1 MLKSFY
7 ICLMVILIQG
17 CSNQVGNIIS
27 RQQGAIDGFAP
38 VVLMSDFGPLDD
50 GIAICKG
57 VMLKVQPGLSFIDI
71 THQIPAFSV
80 RDAARFLANSTP
92 YFPEGTVFLV
102 LVERHTDKAARPLV
116 AKSKR
121 GQYFVLADNGVLSLV
136 AERDGIE
143 KVREIK
149 DSAWLQGKK
158 NPSTFMGRDIYS
170 PVAARLA
177 RGEDWSSIGPE
188 LDKINLI
195 DKKTLQVS
203 ETQIAGEVVALD
215 GPFGNL
221 ITDITAAAFLNSG
234 YFLGDKVPVLIGSTR
249 HRLPFVKTFD
259 DVPLNEKLLYIDST
273 DHVAVAINQ
282 GNFAERYKIKP
293 NTKFVVLTKKEK

>member
-1 MLKSFY
+1 MLKS
-7 ICLMVILIQG
+7 ICFCLILVVIQG
-17 CSNQVGNIIS
+17 CSS
-27 RQQGAIDGFAP
+27 QGGSIVQDPERGTRSLAP
-38 VVLMSDFGPLDD
+38 VVLMSDFGTFDD

-92 YFPEGTVFLV
+92 YFPDGTVFLV
-102 LVERHTDKAARPLV
+102 LVERHTDKNARPIV

-121 GQYFVLADNGVLSLV
+121 GQYFVLADNGILSLV
-136 AERDGIE
+136 AERDGLE

-149 DSAWLQGKK
+149 DPNWLQGKK

-177 RGEDWSSIGPE
+177 RGEDFSSVGPE
-188 LDKINLI
+188 VEKVNLI

-203 ETQIAGEVVALD
+203 DNQIAGEVVALD

-221 ITDITAAAFLNSG
+221 ITDITAPAFLNAG
-234 YFLGDKVPVLIGSTR
+234 YVLGDKVPVLIGTAR

-293 NTKFVVLTKKEK
+293 SAKFVVITKKEK